1 VTDLAP
7 RVGATAVHQTNFM
20 TIHPDDIAKL
30 CRLAQIALDDGERAA
45 TIADLDKM
53 IHMIDALQSI
63 DTDGV
68 DPLAH
73 PLDAAQRL
81 RADEITEVV
90 DRDRY
95 QASAPAVQDGL
106 YLVPRVL

>member
-1 VTDLAP
+1 VTVFAP
-7 RVGATAVHQTNFM
+7 RVGAVAAQQTNLM
-20 TIHPDDIAKL
+20 TIQSDDIAKL

-45 TIADLDKM
+45 THADLDKM
-53 IHMIDALQSI
+53 IKMIDALQSI

-81 RADEITEVV
+81 RADEVTEVV

>member
-1 VTDLAP
+1 
-7 RVGATAVHQTNFM
+7 M
-20 TIHPDDIAKL
+20 TIHQDDIAKL
-30 CRLAQIALDDGERAA
+30 CRLAQIALDDSERTA
-45 TIADLDKM
+45 THADLDKM
-53 IHMIDALQSI
+53 IQMIDALPSI
-63 DTDGV
+63 DTDGI

-81 RADEITEVV
+81 REDEITEEI

-95 QASAPAVQDGL
+95 QAGAPAVRDGL

>member
-1 VTDLAP
+1 MA
-7 RVGATAVHQTNFM
+7 AHQTSLM
-20 TIHPDDIAKL
+20 TIHQDDIAKL

-45 TIADLDKM
+45 TNADLDKM
-53 IHMIDALQSI
+53 IQMIDVLQSI

-68 DPLAH
+68 EPLAH

-81 RADEITEVV
+81 RADEITELV

>member
-1 VTDLAP
+1 
-7 RVGATAVHQTNFM
+7 M
-20 TIHPDDIAKL
+20 TIHQDDIAKL
-30 CRLAQIALDDGERAA
+30 CRLAQIAVDDSERAA
-45 TIADLDKM
+45 AIADLDKM
-53 IHMIDALQSI
+53 IQMIDALQLI
-63 DTDGV
+63 DTDGI

-81 RADEITEVV
+81 RVDEVTEVV

-95 QASAPAVQDGL
+95 QAGAPAVQDGL

>member
-1 VTDLAP
+1 
-7 RVGATAVHQTNFM
+7 M
-20 TIHPDDIAKL
+20 TIHQDDIAKL
-30 CRLAQIALDDGERAA
+30 CRLAQIALDDSERTA
-45 TIADLDKM
+45 THADLDKM
-53 IHMIDALQSI
+53 IQMIDALQSI
-63 DTDGV
+63 DTDGI

-81 RADEITEVV
+81 REDEITEEI

-95 QASAPAVQDGL
+95 QAGAPAVRDGL

>member
-1 VTDLAP
+1 MTLFAP
-7 RVGATAVHQTNFM
+7 WVGAASVQQTNFM
-20 TIHPDDIAKL
+20 TIHQDDIAKL

-45 TIADLDKM
+45 THADLDKM
-53 IHMIDALQSI
+53 IQMIDALQSI

-81 RADEITEVV
+81 RADQVTEEV
-90 DRDRY
+90 DRQHY
-95 QASAPAVQDGL
+95 QAGAPAVQDGL

>member
-1 VTDLAP
+1 MA
-7 RVGATAVHQTNFM
+7 AHQTNLM
-20 TIHPDDIAKL
+20 TIHQDDIAKL

-45 TIADLDKM
+45 TNADLDKM
-53 IHMIDALQSI
+53 IQMIDVLQSI

-68 DPLAH
+68 EPLAH

-81 RADEITEVV
+81 RADEITELV